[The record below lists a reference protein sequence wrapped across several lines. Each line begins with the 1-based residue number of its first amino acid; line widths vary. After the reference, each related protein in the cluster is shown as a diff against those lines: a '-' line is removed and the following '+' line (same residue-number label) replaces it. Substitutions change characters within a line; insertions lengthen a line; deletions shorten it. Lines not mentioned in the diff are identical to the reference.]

1 MASFLGDVRPCV
13 KIFTFPVFEN
23 KETKILNL
31 CPVVSTLSML
41 YVSIGSNINLYLFLL
56 HIKCKTGKEKL
67 GFSEA
72 EVCVFTEDDG
82 TEVEED
88 LFSEFHHQPS
98 L

>member
-1 MASFLGDVRPCV
+1 
-13 KIFTFPVFEN
+13 
-23 KETKILNL
+23 
-31 CPVVSTLSML
+31 ML

-72 EVCVFTEDDG
+72 EVCIFTEDDG

-88 LFSEFHHQPS
+88 VFSEFSPS
-98 L
+98 TIFVMMPKEVPFLPDTAADEIEDTTETIPEGVVLNSTL